1 MPPTPSRLRPAL
13 LLAVAV
19 LLAGCGDGG
28 REAGPSP
35 AGAAVARAAARRVV
49 FLGDSL
55 TAGHNLDRS
64 QAFPALIQEKVVRAG
79 LPFEIVN
86 AGVSGDTSAGGLQRL
101 DWVLAGGAELLVLE
115 LGANDGLRG
124 LDLDVTRANLDKLI
138 RECERRK
145 IPVVLAGM
153 RLPPNYGP
161 DYTARFQAMY
171 AALAVEHRLPLIP
184 FLLEGVGGVQAV
196 NLPDG
201 MHPNAEG
208 QKRVAATVW
217 TALEPLLRKL
227 VR

>member
-1 MPPTPSRLRPAL
+1 MNPPLTLVL
-13 LLAVAV
+13 LLAV
-19 LLAGCGDGG
+19 LLTGCGDGG
-28 REAGPSP
+28 PASGPPAGP
-35 AGAAVARAAARRVV
+35 VARQAAARRVV

-64 QAFPALIQEKVVRAG
+64 QAFPALIQEKVRQAG

-101 DWVLAGGAELLVLE
+101 DWVLTGGAELVVLE

-124 LDLDVTRANLDKLI
+124 LDLDATRANLRKLVQ
-138 RECERRK
+138 ECERRK

-161 DYTARFQAMY
+161 DYTARFQEMY
-171 AALAVEHRLPLIP
+171 AALASQHSLPLIP

-201 MHPNAEG
+201 IHPNAEG
-208 QKRVAATVW
+208 QKRVADTVW
-217 TALEPLLRKL
+217 KTLEPLLRKL
-227 VR
+227 PR